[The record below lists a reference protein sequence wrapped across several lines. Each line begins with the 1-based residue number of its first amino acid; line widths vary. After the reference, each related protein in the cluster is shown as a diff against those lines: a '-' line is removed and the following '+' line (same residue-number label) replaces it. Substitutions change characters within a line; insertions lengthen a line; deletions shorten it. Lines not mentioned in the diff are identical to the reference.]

1 MSALPA
7 SAGWRWIKDG
17 LALFRLRP
25 GQFSMLFTTYLLILI
40 VVSLIPVV
48 GNLVQPFLAPTF
60 SMVFMTACAQIAR
73 DGQLNPL
80 QLRASF
86 ESPVSRR
93 LLILGGVYL
102 GTAVLL
108 VLAVLAVFSVVGGGP
123 FLELLTNNQDLKATN
138 AQNGGVL
145 LTMLAFFLIFMPA
158 FWFAAPLIVWQKMP
172 VFKALFY
179 SFFSVL
185 REFRAF
191 LVYFLSWLMV
201 GVIIPS
207 ILAGLLAMIIGKGF
221 AMLLLFMLSILLTI
235 VMYCSF
241 YPTYVAVFG
250 KPELPESPAPD
261 LP

>member
-7 SAGWRWIKDG
+7 SAGWRWVKEG
-17 LALFRLRP
+17 LALFRIRP
-25 GQFSMLFTTYLLILI
+25 GQLSMLFTTYLLILI
-40 VVSLIPVV
+40 VVSLMPVV
-48 GNLVQPFLAPTF
+48 GNLVQPFLAPMF

-86 ESPVSRR
+86 VSPAPRR
-93 LLILGGVYL
+93 LLVLGGVYL
-102 GTAVLL
+102 GVAMLL
-108 VLAVLAVFSVVGGGP
+108 VLAVLAVFSFVGGGP
-123 FLELLTNNQDLKATN
+123 FLELLRNNQDLKATS
-138 AQNGGVL
+138 AQNAGVL
-145 LTMLAFFLIFMPA
+145 LTMLAFFLVFMPA

-172 VFKALFY
+172 VFKAMFY

-191 LVYFLSWLMV
+191 LVYFLSWLLV
-201 GVIIPS
+201 GVVLPS
-207 ILAGLLAMIIGKGF
+207 LLAGLLAMVIGKGF
-221 AMLLLFMLSILLTI
+221 AMLLLFMLSILLTV

-250 KPELPESPAPD
+250 KPELPESAAPN